1 MMAAASPADVSA
13 ARSLLREGRA
23 SEAFEMVW
31 RLLADGEAGAD
42 VTAVE
47 LLQACDGEVLEQM
60 GEEQAHA
67 VVSFVAEQLKAER
80 HVEPLLPWLEH
91 ALRLRLQG
99 RDLFERPVWL
109 SLTRT
114 LRGLSACADATGI
127 HAAKLS
133 ALLAQGSP
141 ARKERPAPQLS
152 EWLD

>member
-1 MMAAASPADVSA
+1 MGPGQ
-13 ARSLLREGRA
+13 AR
-23 SEAFEMVW
+23 
-31 RLLADGEAGAD
+31 
-42 VTAVE
+42 
-47 LLQACDGEVLEQM
+47 
-60 GEEQAHA
+60 A
-67 VVSFVAEQLKAER
+67 VVAFVAAQLRAER
-80 HVEPLLPWLEH
+80 HVATLLPWLEH

-133 ALLAQGSP
+133 ALLQGEP
-141 ARKERPAPQLS
+141 ARKGPAGPAAAPRLS